1 VRQETAARDRL
12 AKWRQIGVNL
22 GPTDSRGGPHATGSS
37 SPMTINA
44 EFKKVYPDL
53 NPDEAIVGEDGPY
66 PFCGGE
72 LTEVWFEQGEEYN
85 TCFFLSHPTHGTK
98 VLRDFEQL
106 CAFVSGSMGRA

>member
-1 VRQETAARDRL
+1 
-12 AKWRQIGVNL
+12 
-22 GPTDSRGGPHATGSS
+22 
-37 SPMTINA
+37 MTINA
-44 EFKKVYPDL
+44 EFKKAYPDL
-53 NPDEAIVGEDGPY
+53 NPDDAIVGEDGPY

-106 CAFVSGSMGRA
+106 CAFVSGTMGRA